1 MDIEYLIAVFE
12 RRLTLQR

>member
-12 RRLTLQR
+12 RKLTLQR